1 MAFGSYGTEREMLR
15 RSTDVLAVAGNLGY
29 VKSGYAGAAD
39 IPGPGSYLDMSQ
51 DSSFVAAT
59 KTNE

>member
-1 MAFGSYGTEREMLR
+1 MLR
-15 RSTDVLAVAGNLGY
+15 RSTDALAVAGNLGY
-29 VKSGYAGAAD
+29 VKATGGGATD

-51 DSSFVAAT
+51 DSSFVAAA

>member
-1 MAFGSYGTEREMLR
+1 MAFGSYGTEREMLK
-15 RSTDVLAVAGNLGY
+15 RSTDALAVAGNLGY
-29 VKSGYAGAAD
+29 AKAGGGATD

-51 DSSFVAAT
+51 DSSFVAAA